1 MWTLSSPL
9 VDDLSI
15 AWIVQIR
22 PFPSGDW
29 RYCMRV
35 VLASL
40 YLISVNPLKIEVYT
54 HITCLTHTLLTH
66 KGSPVLIISTISTE
80 LACHIMAL
88 TVGNTA
94 MQNVEPDPQN
104 YRVHQVP
111 SWTLRFNTILYWEET
126 DLLQW
131 RPLSPLRY
139 WISLM
144 HLLETQHGK

>member
-1 MWTLSSPL
+1 MDSPDSALS
-9 VDDLSI
+9 
-15 AWIVQIR
+15 Q
-22 PFPSGDW
+22 W
-29 RYCMRV
+29 RLK
-35 VLASL
+35 VLHEDSFSLSL

-54 HITCLTHTLLTH
+54 HITCLIHTLLTH

-111 SWTLRFNTILYWEET
+111 SWTLRFNTILY
-126 DLLQW
+126 
-131 RPLSPLRY
+131 
-139 WISLM
+139 
-144 HLLETQHGK
+144 